1 MGMHVL
7 IMGAGAIGGIYG
19 TLLALRGHEV
29 TFVARGTQ
37 LETMQARGLEVRT
50 PSGTHLL
57 QPVSAVERPADA
69 SGQFDLVLFTVK
81 GYDTEDA
88 AIALRPAVEPQTVV
102 LTLQNG
108 VESSDRLAEILPV
121 ANILT
126 GATYV
131 AATTTSPGVIEQ
143 VSAFRRIVFGEPGGG
158 ITPRVEAIA
167 AALQNAGIET
177 TASADA
183 TAAVWQKFVMQ
194 APNATITSV
203 CRAPVGP
210 IRDTA
215 EGTALYRRAMAEV
228 ADVGRAAGVALADDA
243 VETAFAT
250 VSSMPAA
257 AKSSMQVDFERG
269 RRVELEELT
278 GAVVRQGRKAGV
290 PTPTF
295 DALYSVLKVRAQTDG
310 SHR

>member
-1 MGMHVL
+1 
-7 IMGAGAIGGIYG
+7 MGAGAIGGIYG

-29 TFVARGTQ
+29 TFVARGVQ
-37 LETMQARGLEVRT
+37 LEAVQSHGLEVRT
-50 PSGTHLL
+50 PSGAHHL
-57 QPVSAVERPADA
+57 PSVAAVERPADA
-69 SGQFDLVLFTVK
+69 SGPFDLVLFTVK

-88 AIALRPAVEPQTVV
+88 ATAVRPAVGPQTVV

-108 VESSDRLAEILPV
+108 VERVERLAEVLPSEHIL
-121 ANILT
+121 A

-131 AATTTSPGVIEQ
+131 AATTTAPGVIDQ

-158 ITPRVEAIA
+158 LTPRVEAIA
-167 AALQNAGIET
+167 AVLQDAGIEA

-194 APNATITSV
+194 AANATVTSV
-203 CRAPVGP
+203 CRASVGP
-210 IRDTA
+210 IRDTPDGA
-215 EGTALYRRAMAEV
+215 ALYRQAIAEV
-228 ADVGRAAGVALADDA
+228 AAVGRASGVALAPDA
-243 VETAFAT
+243 EETAFAT
-250 VSSMPAA
+250 VGSMPVA

-278 GAVVRQGRKAGV
+278 GAVVRKGIHAGV

-295 DALYSVLKVRAQTDG
+295 DALYSVLKVRELTDG
-310 SHR
+310 SRR

>member
-1 MGMHVL
+1 
-7 IMGAGAIGGIYG
+7 
-19 TLLALRGHEV
+19 
-29 TFVARGTQ
+29 
-37 LETMQARGLEVRT
+37 MQTHGLEVRT
-50 PSGTHLL
+50 PSGAHRL
-57 QPVSAVERPADA
+57 QPVTAVERPADA
-69 SGQFDLVLFTVK
+69 SGPFDLVLFTVK

-88 AIALRPAVEPQTVV
+88 ATALRPAVGPETVV

-108 VESSDRLAEILPV
+108 VESAGRLAEILTSES
-121 ANILT
+121 ILA

-131 AATTTSPGVIEQ
+131 AATTTSPGVIDQ

-167 AALQNAGIET
+167 AVLQDAGIEA

-194 APNATITSV
+194 ASHASITSV
-203 CRAPVGP
+203 CRSPVGP
-210 IRDTA
+210 IRDSSDGA
-215 EGTALYRRAMAEV
+215 ALYRRAMAEV
-228 ADVGRAAGVALADDA
+228 AAVGRATGVALADDA

-250 VSSMPAA
+250 VSSMPSA
-257 AKSSMQVDFERG
+257 AKTSMQVDFERG

-278 GAVVRQGRKAGV
+278 GAVVRQGIHAGV

-295 DALYSVLKVRAQTDG
+295 DALYSVLKVRELTDG
-310 SHR
+310 SRR